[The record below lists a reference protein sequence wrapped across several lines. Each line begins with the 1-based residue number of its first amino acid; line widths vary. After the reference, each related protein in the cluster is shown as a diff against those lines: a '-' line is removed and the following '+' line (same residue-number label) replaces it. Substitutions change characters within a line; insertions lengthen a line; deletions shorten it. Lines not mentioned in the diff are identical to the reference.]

1 WELFRSTMWVLGTN
15 TMGRGITD
23 TGIALG
29 AAIALGWGAYRVS
42 AGQMSL
48 PVLLVILMLGVEVFR
63 PLRELRIL
71 LHNGML
77 GLSASQ
83 AIFTL
88 LDAQPM
94 VRDDAATLN
103 MGAPQLRTPKP
114 PLAPTVE
121 FDRVTFAYPGGRRAA
136 HEGLS

>member
-63 PLRELRIL
+63 PIRELRTL

-83 AIFTL
+83 AIFAL
-88 LDAQPM
+88 LDAKPI
-94 VRDDAATLN
+94 VRDEAAPSRV
-103 MGAPQLRTPKP
+103 A
-114 PLAPTVE
+114 LAPTVE
-121 FDRVTFAYPGGRRAA
+121 FERVTFAYPGGRRP
-136 HEGLS
+136 

>member
-42 AGQMSL
+42 AGEMSI

-63 PLRELRIL
+63 PIRELRVL

-83 AIFTL
+83 AIFSL
-88 LDAQPM
+88 LEAQPS
-94 VRDDAATLN
+94 VRDDAPASGVALT
-103 MGAPQLRTPKP
+103 
-114 PLAPTVE
+114 PTV
-121 FDRVTFAYPGGRRAA
+121 
-136 HEGLS
+136 

>member
-63 PLRELRIL
+63 PIRELRVL

-77 GLSASQ
+77 GLSAAQGIWS
-83 AIFTL
+83 L
-88 LDAQPM
+88 LDAEPT
-94 VRDDAATLN
+94 VRDDARASDAVLS
-103 MGAPQLRTPKP
+103 
-114 PLAPTVE
+114 PTVAFE
-121 FDRVTFAYPGGRRAA
+121 GVT
-136 HEGLS
+136 